1 MKKNMLISMLTL
13 YAFCSPICFNTVH
26 NNALNTPGTAEAA
39 TYLDD
44 SSKNFGISADNMYLT
59 SLSVLNSLD
68 YEIIEMQS
76 KSGYILFRTGAKD
89 YIMTV
94 TAITPVTS
102 NIKILPA
109 NSVYSTG
116 TTVQKT
122 IFNELELNK
131 LNLLKK
137 QG

>member
-1 MKKNMLISMLTL
+1 MKKIILSVLL
-13 YAFCSPICFNTVH
+13 LA
-26 NNALNTPGTAEAA
+26 ALNITISKANAA

-44 SSKNFGISADNMYLT
+44 SSKNFGVSADNMYLT
-59 SLSVLNSLD
+59 SLSVLNSLN
-68 YEIIEMQS
+68 YEIIEIQS

-94 TAITPVTS
+94 TALSPVTS

-116 TTVQKT
+116 TAVQKT
-122 IFNELELNK
+122 IFEQLELNK
-131 LNLLKK
+131 LNILKK

>member
-1 MKKNMLISMLTL
+1 MKKNMLIFMLTL
-13 YAFCSPICFNTVH
+13 CALCSPICFNTVH
-26 NNALNTPGTAEAA
+26 NNALSTPGTAEAA

>member
-1 MKKNMLISMLTL
+1 MKKIILSALLLI
-13 YAFCSPICFNTVH
+13 
-26 NNALNTPGTAEAA
+26 ALNMINTEVSAA

-44 SSKNFGISADNMYLT
+44 SSKNFGVSADNMYLT
-59 SLSVLNSLD
+59 SLSVLNSLN
-68 YEIIEMQS
+68 YEIIEIQS

-94 TAITPVTS
+94 TALSPVTS

-116 TTVQKT
+116 TAVQKT
-122 IFNELELNK
+122 IFEQLELNK
-131 LNLLKK
+131 LNILKK

>member
-1 MKKNMLISMLTL
+1 MKKIILSAVLLI
-13 YAFCSPICFNTVH
+13 
-26 NNALNTPGTAEAA
+26 ALNMINTEVSAA

-44 SSKNFGISADNMYLT
+44 SSKNFGVSADNMYLT
-59 SLSVLNSLD
+59 SLSVLNSLN
-68 YEIIEMQS
+68 YEIIEIQS

-94 TAITPVTS
+94 TALSPVTS

-116 TTVQKT
+116 TAVQKT
-122 IFNELELNK
+122 IFEQLELNK
-131 LNLLKK
+131 LNILKK

>member
-1 MKKNMLISMLTL
+1 MTL
-13 YAFCSPICFNTVH
+13 SIADAN
-26 NNALNTPGTAEAA
+26 AA

-44 SSKNFGISADNMYLT
+44 SSKNFGVSADNMYLT
-59 SLSVLNSLD
+59 SLSVLNNLD
-68 YEIIEMQS
+68 CEIIEMQS

-94 TAITPVTS
+94 TSLSPVTS
-102 NIKILPA
+102 NIKILPT

-122 IFNELELNK
+122 IFEQLELNK
-131 LNLLKK
+131 LNILKK

>member
-1 MKKNMLISMLTL
+1 MKKILLSLMLFI
-13 YAFCSPICFNTVH
+13 
-26 NNALNTPGTAEAA
+26 ALNSANAA
-39 TYLDD
+39 TYLDE
-44 SSKNFGISADNMYLT
+44 SGKNFGVSADNMYLT
-59 SLSVLNSLD
+59 SLSVLNDLN

-94 TAITPVTS
+94 TALTPVTS

-116 TTVQKT
+116 TDIQKT
-122 IFNELELNK
+122 VFEKLEINK
-131 LNLLKK
+131 LNILKK

>member
-1 MKKNMLISMLTL
+1 MKKILNIFILFL
-13 YAFCSPICFNTVH
+13 
-26 NNALNTPGTAEAA
+26 ALFFTAKGVNAA

-44 SSKNFGISADNMYLT
+44 STKNFGVSADNMYLT
-59 SLSVLNSLD
+59 SLSVLNDLN

-89 YIMTV
+89 YIITV
-94 TAITPVTS
+94 TALTPVTS

-116 TTVQKT
+116 TAVQKT
-122 IFNELELNK
+122 IFEKLEANK
-131 LNLLKK
+131 LNILKK

>member
-1 MKKNMLISMLTL
+1 MKKILNIFILFF
-13 YAFCSPICFNTVH
+13 AFIFINTGA
-26 NNALNTPGTAEAA
+26 NAA

-44 SSKNFGISADNMYLT
+44 STKDFGVSADNMYLT
-59 SLSVLNSLD
+59 SLSILNDLN

-89 YIMTV
+89 YIITV
-94 TAITPVTS
+94 TALTPVTS

-116 TTVQKT
+116 TTVQKN
-122 IFNELELNK
+122 I
-131 LNLLKK
+131 LKK

>member
-13 YAFCSPICFNTVH
+13 CAFCSPICFNTVH
-26 NNALNTPGTAEAA
+26 NNALSMSGTAEAA

>member
-1 MKKNMLISMLTL
+1 MKKIILSALLLI
-13 YAFCSPICFNTVH
+13 
-26 NNALNTPGTAEAA
+26 ALNMINTEVSAA

-44 SSKNFGISADNMYLT
+44 SSKNFGVSADNMYLT
-59 SLSVLNSLD
+59 SLSVLNSLN

-94 TAITPVTS
+94 TALSPVTS

-116 TTVQKT
+116 TAVQKT
-122 IFNELELNK
+122 IFEQLELNK
-131 LNLLKK
+131 LNILKK

>member
-1 MKKNMLISMLTL
+1 MKKIILSALLLI
-13 YAFCSPICFNTVH
+13 
-26 NNALNTPGTAEAA
+26 ALNMINTEVSAA

-44 SSKNFGISADNMYLT
+44 SSKNFGVSADNMYLT
-59 SLSVLNSLD
+59 SLSVLNSLN

-94 TAITPVTS
+94 TALSPVTS

-116 TTVQKT
+116 TAVQKT
-122 IFNELELNK
+122 IFEQLELNK
-131 LNLLKK
+131 LNILKK
-137 QG
+137 RKILKKDIF

>member
-1 MKKNMLISMLTL
+1 MI
-13 YAFCSPICFNTVH
+13 NTEVS
-26 NNALNTPGTAEAA
+26 AA

-44 SSKNFGISADNMYLT
+44 SSKNFGVSADNMYLT
-59 SLSVLNSLD
+59 SLSVLNSLN

-94 TAITPVTS
+94 TALSPVTS

-116 TTVQKT
+116 TAVQKT
-122 IFNELELNK
+122 IFEQLELNK
-131 LNLLKK
+131 LNILKK

>member
-1 MKKNMLISMLTL
+1 MKKIILSALLLI
-13 YAFCSPICFNTVH
+13 
-26 NNALNTPGTAEAA
+26 ALNMINTEVNAA

-44 SSKNFGISADNMYLT
+44 SSKNFGVSADNMYLT
-59 SLSVLNSLD
+59 SLSVLNSLN
-68 YEIIEMQS
+68 YEIIEIQS

-94 TAITPVTS
+94 TALSPVTS

-116 TTVQKT
+116 TAVQKT
-122 IFNELELNK
+122 IFEQLELNK
-131 LNLLKK
+131 LNILKK

>member
-1 MKKNMLISMLTL
+1 MKKIILSALLLI
-13 YAFCSPICFNTVH
+13 
-26 NNALNTPGTAEAA
+26 ALNMINTEVNAA

-44 SSKNFGISADNMYLT
+44 SSKNFGVSADNMYLT
-59 SLSVLNSLD
+59 SLSVLNSLN

-94 TAITPVTS
+94 TALSPVTS

-116 TTVQKT
+116 TAVQKT
-122 IFNELELNK
+122 IFEQLELNK
-131 LNLLKK
+131 LNILKK

>member
-1 MKKNMLISMLTL
+1 MKKILNIFILFF
-13 YAFCSPICFNTVH
+13 AFIFINTGA
-26 NNALNTPGTAEAA
+26 NAA

-44 SSKNFGISADNMYLT
+44 STKDFGVSADNMYLT
-59 SLSVLNSLD
+59 SLSVLNDLN

-89 YIMTV
+89 YIITV
-94 TAITPVTS
+94 TALTPVTS

-122 IFNELELNK
+122 IFEKLEANK
-131 LNLLKK
+131 LNILKK

>member
-1 MKKNMLISMLTL
+1 MKKILNIFILFL
-13 YAFCSPICFNTVH
+13 
-26 NNALNTPGTAEAA
+26 ALFFTAKGANAA

-44 SSKNFGISADNMYLT
+44 STKNFGVSADNMYLT
-59 SLSVLNSLD
+59 SLSILNDLN

-94 TAITPVTS
+94 TALTPVTS

-116 TTVQKT
+116 TAVQKT
-122 IFNELELNK
+122 IFEKLEANK
-131 LNLLKK
+131 LNILKK

>member
-1 MKKNMLISMLTL
+1 MKKNLLFLIIIF
-13 YAFCSPICFNTVH
+13 AFFIMAGGMFQKA
-26 NNALNTPGTAEAA
+26 NAAS
-39 TYLDD
+39 YLDD
-44 SSKNFGISADNMYLT
+44 SSKNFGVSADNMYLT
-59 SLSVLNSLD
+59 SLSVLNSLN

-94 TAITPVTS
+94 TALTPVTS

-116 TTVQKT
+116 TAVQKT

-131 LNLLKK
+131 LNILKK

>member
-1 MKKNMLISMLTL
+1 MKKIILSALLLI
-13 YAFCSPICFNTVH
+13 
-26 NNALNTPGTAEAA
+26 ALNMINTEVNAA

-44 SSKNFGISADNMYLT
+44 SSKNFGVSADNMYLT
-59 SLSVLNSLD
+59 SLSVLNSLN
-68 YEIIEMQS
+68 YEIIEIQS

-94 TAITPVTS
+94 TALSPVTS

-109 NSVYSTG
+109 NNVNSTD
-116 TTVQKT
+116 TAVQKT
-122 IFNELELNK
+122 IFEQLELNK
-131 LNLLKK
+131 LNILKK

>member
-1 MKKNMLISMLTL
+1 MKQFFILVIL
-13 YAFCSPICFNTVH
+13 FCAIVAA
-26 NNALNTPGTAEAA
+26 NAAS
-39 TYLDD
+39 YLDD

-59 SLSVLNSLD
+59 SLSVLNDLN
-68 YEIIEMQS
+68 YEVIEMQS

-94 TAITPVTS
+94 TSLTPVTS

-116 TTVQKT
+116 TAVQKT
-122 IFNELELNK
+122 IFDALETNK

>member
-1 MKKNMLISMLTL
+1 MKKIILSALLLI
-13 YAFCSPICFNTVH
+13 
-26 NNALNTPGTAEAA
+26 ALNMINTEVSAA

-44 SSKNFGISADNMYLT
+44 SSKNFGVSADNMYLT
-59 SLSVLNSLD
+59 SLSVLNSLN
-68 YEIIEMQS
+68 YEIIEIQS

-94 TAITPVTS
+94 TALSPVTS
-102 NIKILPA
+102 NNKILPA

-116 TTVQKT
+116 TAVQKT
-122 IFNELELNK
+122 IFEQLELNK
-131 LNLLKK
+131 LNILKK

>member
-1 MKKNMLISMLTL
+1 MKKNMLVSMLTL
-13 YAFCSPICFNTVH
+13 CALCSPICFNTAH
-26 NNALNTPGTAEAA
+26 NKALSMSGTAEAA

-89 YIMTV
+89 YIITV
-94 TAITPVTS
+94 TALTPVTS

-122 IFNELELNK
+122 IFEKLEANK
-131 LNLLKK
+131 LNILKK

>member
-1 MKKNMLISMLTL
+1 
-13 YAFCSPICFNTVH
+13 
-26 NNALNTPGTAEAA
+26 
-39 TYLDD
+39 
-44 SSKNFGISADNMYLT
+44 MYLT

-102 NIKILPA
+102 NIKILLQTAFIQQAPLF
-109 NSVYSTG
+109 
-116 TTVQKT
+116 K
-122 IFNELELNK
+122 
-131 LNLLKK
+131 KK
-137 QG
+137 QSLTSWN

>member
-1 MKKNMLISMLTL
+1 MKKIILSALLLT
-13 YAFCSPICFNTVH
+13 
-26 NNALNTPGTAEAA
+26 ALNVINAGANAA

-44 SSKNFGISADNMYLT
+44 SSKNFGVSADNMYLT
-59 SLSVLNSLD
+59 SLSILNDLN

-94 TAITPVTS
+94 TALSPVTS

-116 TTVQKT
+116 TAVQKT
-122 IFNELELNK
+122 IFERLELNK
-131 LNLLKK
+131 LNILKK

>member
-1 MKKNMLISMLTL
+1 MKKFFIIFVFFFILT
-13 YAFCSPICFNTVH
+13 AGNFSK
-26 NNALNTPGTAEAA
+26 AA
-39 TYLDD
+39 SYLDD
-44 SSKNFGISADNMYLT
+44 SIKNFGVSADNMYLT
-59 SLSVLNSLD
+59 ALSVLNSLN

-76 KSGYILFRTGAKD
+76 ASGYILFRTGAKD

-94 TAITPVTS
+94 TALSPVTS

-109 NSVYSTG
+109 NSIYSTG
-116 TTVQKT
+116 STVQKT
-122 IFNELELNK
+122 IFDELELNK

>member
-1 MKKNMLISMLTL
+1 MAS
-13 YAFCSPICFNTVH
+13 
-26 NNALNTPGTAEAA
+26 
-39 TYLDD
+39 YLDD
-44 SSKNFGISADNMYLT
+44 SIKNFGISADNMYLDT
-59 SLSVLNSLD
+59 LSVLNSLN
-68 YEIIEMQS
+68 YEILEMQS

-94 TAITPVTS
+94 TSLTPVTS

-116 TTVQKT
+116 TTVQKI
-122 IFNELELNK
+122 IFDKLEANK
-131 LNLLKK
+131 LNILKK